1 MLRPIP
7 GILLKDKM
15 QLKVCM
21 GLDAWQKASWET
33 YEVNG
38 VHLQTT
44 NEVKK
49 TKDNTEVVL
58 RSVLFIDGTV
68 SLPQLDYEALIAQ
81 SEKAGRPMRC
91 EVYNAAGQKCGSY
104 EVITVDIVPDVP
116 ATRTHHVELGLV

>member
-1 MLRPIP
+1 
-7 GILLKDKM
+7 LKDKM

>member
-7 GILLKDKM
+7 GVLLKDKM
-15 QLKVCM
+15 QLNVCT
-21 GLDAWQKASWET
+21 GLDAWQKAAWET

-58 RSVLFIDGTV
+58 RSVLFIDGAV
-68 SLPQLDYEALIAQ
+68 SLPQLDYGALMAQ
-81 SEKAGRPMRC
+81 SEKENQCAARYTTLPGK
-91 EVYNAAGQKCGSY
+91 NAARMKLLRWTSC
-104 EVITVDIVPDVP
+104 
-116 ATRTHHVELGLV
+116 RTYRPCARIM